1 MYPRQLLNKGNQPVE
16 GRLVQQ
22 KQVRARSRAVVAQRR
37 LRSDKSDADAPPKF
51 RTNKAAFSIEPLSPV
66 CPPPV
71 SPKTPTTT
79 TKRRPS
85 AVRLK
90 HDTIARRDPE
100 THIDTNK
107 MLYEL
112 IGIVRPGNL
121 AEVKEIVSTTGALI
135 LRERGVIR
143 GLSNWGVF
151 SLPRAVS
158 VHQMRHTTGHYF
170 AMRYDAGVDTQNVKL
185 GDGKLDTMSRI
196 GAIGWQRL
204 GMGDEKRA

>member
-1 MYPRQLLNKGNQPVE
+1 
-16 GRLVQQ
+16 
-22 KQVRARSRAVVAQRR
+22 
-37 LRSDKSDADAPPKF
+37 
-51 RTNKAAFSIEPLSPV
+51 
-66 CPPPV
+66 
-71 SPKTPTTT
+71 
-79 TKRRPS
+79 
-85 AVRLK
+85 
-90 HDTIARRDPE
+90 
-100 THIDTNK
+100 

-158 VHQMRHTTGHYF
+158 AHQMRHSTGHYF
-170 AMRYDAGVDTQNVKL
+170 AMRYDASVDTQKSVSKVLRNDPRMIRHTSVKL

-204 GMGDEKRA
+204 GMGDEKRV